1 MKVSFSIIPKEKI
14 EVIIPLVQQLTN
26 QKHSDEILLER
37 FTEMTNQ
44 NYECVGVYS
53 DDVLIGCCG
62 LWFMTR
68 HYAGR
73 SCEPDHVFIESSY
86 RNNGIGKQLFNWVY
100 QYAKE
105 KGCTSCELN
114 TYVQN
119 YPSHKFLLQ

>member
-73 SCEPDHVFIESSY
+73 SCEPRPCIY
-86 RNNGIGKQLFNWVY
+86 
-100 QYAKE
+100 
-105 KGCTSCELN
+105 
-114 TYVQN
+114 
-119 YPSHKFLLQ
+119 

>member
-53 DDVLIGCCG
+53 DNV
-62 LWFMTR
+62 
-68 HYAGR
+68 
-73 SCEPDHVFIESSY
+73 
-86 RNNGIGKQLFNWVY
+86 
-100 QYAKE
+100 
-105 KGCTSCELN
+105 
-114 TYVQN
+114 
-119 YPSHKFLLQ
+119 